1 MSSFFMIL
9 KAVFLLQGRGFQESL
24 LEFFLL
30 SKRFPVDLRR
40 RLRIRTEAG
49 GSARVYVLLLLFSFR
64 PFKISVSVVATVLN
78 FIQIDHD
85 NQFGSMS
92 TVLAGSGRLVC
103 CFIAVLVASEC
114 RQFPDAFVKFNG

>member
-1 MSSFFMIL
+1 MFWRR
-9 KAVFLLQGRGFQESL
+9 FLRGGVVKVSL

-30 SKRFPVDLRR
+30 SKRFPVDLWR

-49 GSARVYVLLLLFSFR
+49 GSARVYVLLLLFSSR
-64 PFKISVSVVATVLN
+64 PFKISVSVVANVLN
-78 FIQIDHD
+78 FIKIDYD

-92 TVLAGSGRLVC
+92 TVSAGSGRLVC

-114 RQFPDAFVKFNG
+114 RQFLEAFVKFNG